1 MKKISP
7 RRIASGLTAFLVVS
21 TLLVTALVSYSP
33 ASALSN
39 SIWEPLTTGTPLSG
53 LQWNAVSTSTD
64 GSKVVAAQADGG
76 IWTSTDSGATWTL
89 RTEGN
94 DLMDN
99 RYWSY
104 LASSADGSKLLAVAY
119 DGYDYGGND
128 VWTSTDGG
136 ESWVNRNVD
145 GATFTMDSFVSS
157 ASSSDGT
164 NLVIGL
170 EDGTV
175 YRSTNS
181 GANWT
186 EIMGEEGNNVPLVI
200 TSNATGTKLAIGKPG
215 GIYVSTDSGATWE
228 EVTDPDMQSNDGN
241 IRGLAYAGTS
251 TLYAS
256 QETGDL
262 WKSTDDGQTWTNLTA
277 DNDEM
282 SGITWLQLDS
292 SADGLKVVAATDIG
306 SIWTTDDG
314 GTSWTDAKVASP
326 ELNGKYFWT
335 IAIAGDGSKAYA
347 PAWEGDIWGT
357 TPGAGGGSDTD
368 GVSDATE
375 DAAPNSGDAN
385 NDGTPDSEQNNVSS
399 FKNADGSKYIAL
411 EVDDNCD
418 LSNVASA
425 SESSK
430 AAQDSG
436 YTYPAGLVNFTATCE
451 SATVKLF
458 FYGESDSLTVRKFF
472 PNTNTYSTISS
483 ASKSTQ
489 TIGGQAATVVTYT
502 VTDGGELDVDGA
514 DNGVIVDPVGLG
526 QVQGLSET
534 GFTAY
539 IPIILSSVLLT
550 ASLLVARATNTK
562 KSA

>member
-21 TLLVTALVSYSP
+21 TLLVTALVSYRP

-39 SIWEPLTTGTPLSG
+39 SLWEPLTTDTPLSG

-76 IWTSTDSGATWTL
+76 IWTSTDSGASWTR

-94 DLMDN
+94 ALMDN
-99 RYWSY
+99 RYWSN

-119 DGYDYGGND
+119 DGYDYDGND
-128 VWTSTDGG
+128 VWTSSDAGVN
-136 ESWVNRNVD
+136 WVNRNVD
-145 GATFTMDSFVSS
+145 GATFAMDSFVSS

-175 YRSTNS
+175 YRSTNG

-186 EIMGEEGNNVPLVI
+186 EIMGEEGNNAPLVI
-200 TSNATGTKLAIGKPG
+200 TSNTTGTKLAIGKPG
-215 GIYVSTDSGATWE
+215 AIFVSTDSGATWE
-228 EVTDPDMQSNDGN
+228 EVTDPAMVSNDGN
-241 IRGLAYAGTS
+241 IRGIKYVGAS

-256 QETGDL
+256 QHAGDL
-262 WKSTDDGQTWTNLTA
+262 WKSTDDGQTWTNLTE
-277 DNDEM
+277 DNEDMTGSAWE
-282 SGITWLQLDS
+282 QLDV
-292 SADGLKVVAATDIG
+292 SADGQKVVVATDTG
-306 SIWTTDDG
+306 SIWMTDDG

-326 ELNGKYFWT
+326 DLNGKYFWA

-347 PAWEGDIWGT
+347 PAWEGDIWST
-357 TPGAGGGSDTD
+357 APSEGGGSDTD
-368 GVSDATE
+368 GVSDGTE
-375 DAAPNSGDAN
+375 DAAPNSGDGN

-399 FKNADGSKYIAL
+399 FKNADGSKYITL
-411 EVDDNCD
+411 EVDDNCG

-458 FYGESDSLTVRKFF
+458 FYGESDTMTVRKFF
-472 PNTNTYSTISS
+472 PSTNTYSTILS

-526 QVQGLSET
+526 QVQGLSDT

-539 IPIILSSVLLT
+539 VPIILSSVLL
-550 ASLLVARATNTK
+550 AAGVIVARSANK
-562 KSA
+562 KA